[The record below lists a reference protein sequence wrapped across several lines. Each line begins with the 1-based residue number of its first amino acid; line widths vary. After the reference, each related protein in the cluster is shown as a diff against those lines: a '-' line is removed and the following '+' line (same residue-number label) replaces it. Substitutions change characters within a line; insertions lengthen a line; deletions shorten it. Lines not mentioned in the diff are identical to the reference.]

1 MATVFFVLLAAV
13 IALYVVLDGFDLGAG
28 ALHFALGRSA
38 DERERITRAIG
49 PVWSGNEVWV
59 IAAGGIL
66 FLAFPKVYSGALS
79 GLYFGLVIVLWLLIG
94 RGLAL
99 ELRHHVDH
107 PLWHQACDA
116 VFCIASAALAFVL
129 GVALGNVVRGVPIGS
144 DGFFQLTL
152 FHILNWY
159 AILVGLLALLVICGQ
174 GASFLALRADGSLGD
189 RASEWARRLLPLEA
203 FAIVAMVGP
212 TYAVRHHMLTVFG
225 HHPWALIFPLAGAAA
240 LGVAIVSQW
249 RGLRARAFTANSI
262 AVAAL
267 FGTMAAGVYPWLLPA
282 HQGRA
287 FGLSVSN
294 AAAGHHALV
303 IAIVWLPIG
312 LLLAVGYFV
321 FIYRLLFRSPR
332 A

>member
-1 MATVFFVLLAAV
+1 MGTVWFILLAAV

-28 ALHFALGRSA
+28 ALHYILGRTPA
-38 DERERITRAIG
+38 ERDRITNAIG
-49 PVWSGNEVWV
+49 PVWNGNEVWV
-59 IAAGGIL
+59 IAAGGLL

-79 GLYFGLVIVLWLLIG
+79 GLYFGLIIVLWLLVG

-116 VFCIASAALAFVL
+116 VFCLASAALAFVL
-129 GVALGNVVRGVPIGS
+129 GVALGNVVRGVPLGS

-174 GASFLALRADGSLGD
+174 GASFLALRTEGELSD
-189 RASEWARRLLPLEA
+189 RAERWARRLLPARLV
-203 FAIVAMVGP
+203 AIVAMVGP

-225 HHPWALIFPLAGAAA
+225 NHPWTLIFPVAGLAA
-240 LGVAIVSQW
+240 LALAIVAQLRGW
-249 RGLRARAFTANSI
+249 RGRAFAWNSG
-262 AVAAL
+262 AVAGLLA
-267 FGTMAAGVYPWLLPA
+267 TMAAGIYPWLLPA
-282 HQGRA
+282 RQGRP
-287 FGLSVSN
+287 FGLNVDN
-294 AAAGHHALV
+294 AVAGHHSLVVAL
-303 IAIVWLPIG
+303 AWFPIG
-312 LLLAVGYFV
+312 IGLGIAYSV
-321 FIYRLLFRSPR
+321 FAYRLLFRSPR